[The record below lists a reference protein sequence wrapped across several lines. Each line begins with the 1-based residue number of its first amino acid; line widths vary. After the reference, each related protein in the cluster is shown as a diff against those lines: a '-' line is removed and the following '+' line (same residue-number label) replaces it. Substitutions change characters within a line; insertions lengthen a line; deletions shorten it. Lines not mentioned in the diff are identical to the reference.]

1 MIADWFL
8 ELARA
13 AGRLFMQPQLYLFIL
28 AAFLL
33 GKRRVKR
40 ERLDFHTRVHDVVA
54 DLKAL
59 FQGVLFGMAV
69 SVLTFG
75 LGLALPLGVLALL
88 AVLSI
93 VLAVTLQVR
102 WLSPAYLF
110 SSVIL
115 AALFLPEMEIPNSF
129 MNSLLQDIYEASVPG
144 LAVMMGILIV
154 TEGLLIIY
162 KGRNW
167 SSPQL
172 KMGKRGKTI
181 GSHSMKRLWLLPV
194 LLLVPAEGIT
204 PAVEWWPVITVGGTA
219 FAFWFVPFGIGFSQR
234 VQGSLPEESVRV
246 TGRRVTALGVLV
258 TAVAVSAIWFPL
270 MAAAAAG
277 TALLGREFLTV
288 RQRHNDD
295 QNTTYFSR
303 RDHGLVILGVLPGSP
318 ADKLNLHVGEIV
330 TIVNGNEVHTE
341 EGFYEALQQ
350 NLAFCKLEV
359 LDHNG
364 EVRLV
369 QRAIYED
376 EHHELGLL
384 FVQDEREMRLEE
396 AANQS

>member
-1 MIADWFL
+1 MIADWLL

-13 AGRLFMQPQLYLFIL
+13 AGRFFMQPQLYLIIL

-40 ERLDFHTRVHDVVA
+40 ERRDFHTRVHDVIT

-59 FQGVLFGMAV
+59 FHGVLFGLAV

-75 LGLALPLGVLALL
+75 LGLALPYGVLAML

-110 SSVIL
+110 SAVIL
-115 AALFLPEMEIPNSF
+115 AAQFLPEIELANPFLNSV
-129 MNSLLQDIYEASVPG
+129 LQDMYGASLPG
-144 LAVMMGILIV
+144 LAVLMGILIIV
-154 TEGLLIIY
+154 EGLLITY
-162 KGRNW
+162 KGMDY

-181 GSHSMKRLWLLPV
+181 GSHSMKRLWMLPV

-204 PAVEWWPVITVGGTA
+204 STVEWWPVITVGGSA

-234 VQGSLPEESVRV
+234 VQGSLPAESVRV
-246 TGRRVTALGVLV
+246 TGRRVAALGVLV
-258 TAVAVSAIWFPL
+258 AAIAVSALWVPL
-270 MAAAAAG
+270 MAIAAAG
-277 TALLGREFLTV
+277 AAVLGRAFLTV

-303 RDHGLVILGVLPGSP
+303 RDDGLVILGVLPGSP
-318 ADKLNLHVGEIV
+318 ADKLKLHVGEIV
-330 TIVNGNEVHTE
+330 TVVNGYEVHTE

-369 QRAIYED
+369 QRAIYEN